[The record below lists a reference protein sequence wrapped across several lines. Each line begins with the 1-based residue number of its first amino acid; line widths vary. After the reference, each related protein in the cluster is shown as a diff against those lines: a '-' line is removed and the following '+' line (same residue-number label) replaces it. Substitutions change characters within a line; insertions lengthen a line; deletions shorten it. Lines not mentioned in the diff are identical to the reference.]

1 MREIVFYHFLEK
13 YLFFD
18 LFIYIKYWEALFMMQ
33 WEKLTNDYFKII
45 SSIGLILIILGVVN
59 IRFMNFGF
67 GVLIAVAILYFLR
80 NRNLKKQNK

>member
-1 MREIVFYHFLEK
+1 
-13 YLFFD
+13 
-18 LFIYIKYWEALFMMQ
+18 MMQ

-59 IRFMNFGF
+59 IWFMNFGF

>member
-1 MREIVFYHFLEK
+1 
-13 YLFFD
+13 
-18 LFIYIKYWEALFMMQ
+18 MMQ

-67 GVLIAVAILYFLR
+67 WVLIAVAILYFLR

>member
-1 MREIVFYHFLEK
+1 
-13 YLFFD
+13 
-18 LFIYIKYWEALFMMQ
+18 MQ

>member
-1 MREIVFYHFLEK
+1 
-13 YLFFD
+13 
-18 LFIYIKYWEALFMMQ
+18 MMQ